1 MADLRRGADGGAY
14 LGKTAFSEAKMEIII
29 PLIIASLCIYGLFK
43 RVNIFESFIEGAK
56 DGMRTVVFIAPTMI
70 ALLLAVGMLRESG
83 LLNWIAEAVRP
94 VAQKVGFPAE
104 LVPMG
109 LLRPVSGSGASAIL
123 LGIYEDHGAD
133 SFLAKCASVVA
144 GSTETTFY
152 AVTMYYS
159 AAGITKI
166 RHTLFSALLA
176 DFTAIV
182 LSVVTVSLLLP

>member
-1 MADLRRGADGGAY
+1 
-14 LGKTAFSEAKMEIII
+14 MEIIV
-29 PLIIASLCIYGLFK
+29 PLIVTSLCVYGLLK
-43 RVNIFESFIEGAK
+43 RVNIFESFVEGVK
-56 DGMRTVVFIAPTMI
+56 EGMRTVVFIAPTMI

-83 LLNWIAEAVRP
+83 LLSWLSEAIRP
-94 VAQKVGFPAE
+94 AAQAVGFPAE

-109 LLRPVSGSGASAIL
+109 LLRPVSGSGATAIL
-123 LGIYEDHGAD
+123 TGIYQDFGAD
-133 SFLAKCASVVA
+133 SFLAKCASVVS

-182 LSVVTVSLLLP
+182 MSVVTVSLLM

>member
-1 MADLRRGADGGAY
+1 
-14 LGKTAFSEAKMEIII
+14 MEIII
-29 PLIIASLCIYGLFK
+29 PLIIAALCVYGLLK
-43 RVNIFESFIEGAK
+43 KVNIFESFVEGVK
-56 DGMRTVVFIAPTMI
+56 EGMHTVVFIAPTMI
-70 ALLLAVGMLRESG
+70 ALLIAVGMLRESG
-83 LLNWIAEAVRP
+83 LLSWIAEAVRP
-94 VAQKVGFPAE
+94 AAEAVGFPAE

-166 RHTLFSALLA
+166 RHTLVSALLA

-182 LSVVTVSLLLP
+182 LSVVTVTFLMG

>member
-1 MADLRRGADGGAY
+1 
-14 LGKTAFSEAKMEIII
+14 MEIIV
-29 PLIIASLCIYGLFK
+29 PLIVASLCVYGLVK
-43 RVNIFESFIEGAK
+43 RVNIFSSFVEGVK
-56 DGMRTVVFIAPTMI
+56 EGMHTVVFIAPTMI
-70 ALLLAVGMLRESG
+70 ALLLAVGMLRTSG
-83 LLNWIAEAVRP
+83 LLDWIAEVIRP
-94 VAQKVGFPAE
+94 AAEAVGFPAE

-109 LLRPVSGSGASAIL
+109 LLRPVSGSGATAIL
-123 LGIYEDHGAD
+123 TGIYEDHGAD

-166 RHTLFSALLA
+166 RHTLISALLA

-182 LSVVTVSLLLP
+182 LSVVTVTFFG